1 MTTAVT
7 LLVLDIFVA
16 LGDMDPDSSSIIC
29 TQFSQIIS
37 LNFN

>member
-29 TQFSQIIS
+29 TQIIKV
-37 LNFN
+37 LMT